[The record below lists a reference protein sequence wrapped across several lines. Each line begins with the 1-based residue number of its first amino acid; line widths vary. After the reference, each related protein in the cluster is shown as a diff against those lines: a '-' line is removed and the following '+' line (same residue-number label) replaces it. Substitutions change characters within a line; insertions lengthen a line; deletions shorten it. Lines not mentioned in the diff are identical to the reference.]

1 MVKITGNDLAIEQI
15 IHVAF
20 GNEQVELEEKT
31 KNVIQ
36 YSNHLLNENLKKDFP
51 YYGINTGYGIFH
63 TQKISNEHLA
73 ELNRNL
79 ILSHAVGTGDD
90 FDAATVRAAML
101 IRANSLAKGFS
112 GVRLVLIQTLI
123 DMLNCGVT
131 PQVRS
136 QGSMGSSGDLCQLA
150 QMALVVT
157 RDEKDLDEESGHAW
171 VQKQLFSGKE
181 AMHRAGIQRVRL
193 EPKEGLALI
202 NGATFSA
209 ALAAIN
215 CWFGQ
220 ELCEIA
226 DQCLALS
233 METLLARKE
242 AFDARLQVA
251 RGMIGQMDSAKNVW
265 DAIQGST
272 FINSSNHV
280 QDGYAIRCA
289 PQVHG
294 AIRDSL
300 AHAWNI
306 TTREI
311 NAATDNPLL
320 FPNGDV
326 ISGGNFHGE
335 PTALVMD
342 FLGIALAE
350 LGAISERR
358 TFRLLDSHLNN
369 GLPTMLIADAEKAG
383 LESGLMI
390 PQYSAASLVMENQH
404 LANSDAVHSLPTS
417 ANQEDHNSNSLT
429 AARHTYLI
437 AKNVLRILSIELYT
451 AAHGMEIRKTQYPE
465 RKLGAG
471 TEKILADVRKVVTF
485 HAHDT
490 LWGNEIDQLLNS
502 LEKDIFFHKMKD

>member
-1 MVKITGNDLAIEQI
+1 VEKKPCTEQE
-15 IHVAF
+15 F
-20 GNEQVELEEKT
+20 
-31 KNVIQ
+31 NVCVW
-36 YSNHLLNENLKKDFP
+36 
-51 YYGINTGYGIFH
+51 NT
-63 TQKISNEHLA
+63 
-73 ELNRNL
+73 
-79 ILSHAVGTGDD
+79 
-90 FDAATVRAAML
+90 
-101 IRANSLAKGFS
+101 
-112 GVRLVLIQTLI
+112 
-123 DMLNCGVT
+123 
-131 PQVRS
+131 
-136 QGSMGSSGDLCQLA
+136 
-150 QMALVVT
+150 
-157 RDEKDLDEESGHAW
+157 
-171 VQKQLFSGKE
+171 
-181 AMHRAGIQRVRL
+181 
-193 EPKEGLALI
+193 KEGLALI
-202 NGATFSA
+202 NGATFQRRWRPSTVGSGKNCA
-209 ALAAIN
+209 KLPIN
-215 CWFGQ
+215 VWHCRWK
-220 ELCEIA
+220 
-226 DQCLALS
+226 
-233 METLLARKE
+233 TLLARKE

-306 TTREI
+306 ITREI

-335 PTALVMD
+335 PTARVMD

-369 GLPTMLIADAEKAG
+369 GLPIMLIADAEKAG

-451 AAHGMEIRKTQYPE
+451 AAHGMEIRKTQHPE

-471 TEKILADVRKVVTF
+471 TGKILAGVRKVVTF